1 MSYSLLERYPN
12 GGGGVDIFHNYI
24 PSQIKAIKLANKTYT
39 ENNNNPNY
47 QDYAYVSVIDDQ
59 TNKIVYYVGNKT
71 EFEANNDRL
80 N

>member
-1 MSYSLLERYPN
+1 MSYSLIERYPN

-24 PSQIKAIKLANKTYT
+24 SSQTKAIELANKTYT

-59 TNKIVYYVGNKT
+59 TNKIVYYVGNKIK
-71 EFEANNDRL
+71 FEANNGRL

>member
-1 MSYSLLERYPN
+1 MSYSLIERYPN
-12 GGGGVDIFHNYI
+12 GGGGVDIFNNYI
-24 PSQIKAIKLANKTYT
+24 SSQAKAIKLANKTYT

-59 TNKIVYYVGNKT
+59 TNKIVYYIGNKIK
-71 EFEANNDRL
+71 FEANNGRL

>member
-1 MSYSLLERYPN
+1 MSYSLIERYPN

-24 PSQIKAIKLANKTYT
+24 SSQTKAIELANKTYT

-47 QDYAYVSVIDDQ
+47 QDYAYVSVVEDQ
-59 TNKIVYYVGNKT
+59 TNKIVYYVGNKK
-71 EFEANNDRL
+71 EFAVNNGVL